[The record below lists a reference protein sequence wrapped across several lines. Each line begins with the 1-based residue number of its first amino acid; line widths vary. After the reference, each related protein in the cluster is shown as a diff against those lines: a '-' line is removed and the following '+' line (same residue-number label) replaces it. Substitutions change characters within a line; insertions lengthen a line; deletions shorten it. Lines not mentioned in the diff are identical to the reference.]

1 MTTTVNLDNDAIA
14 RAGLVDPEH
23 HGIHKIDDEQ
33 HQQDFA
39 AEKRQNDFDADQRS
53 VTTDDNNWPNKPTPE
68 QMRTLRRVSG
78 KIKWAMWTIA
88 FVELCER
95 FSYYGS
101 AVLYTNFVNHKLPN
115 GSTTGAPLA
124 GDPHPQ
130 AGALGMGPKAAQG
143 LSLFNQFFAYIM
155 PLLGYVFCTG
165 TSLADFC

>member
-14 RAGLVDPEH
+14 RAGLVDPEN
-23 HGIHKIDDEQ
+23 HGIHKADEDKRQ
-33 HQQDFA
+33 EDFA
-39 AEKRQNDFDADQRS
+39 DEKRQNDFDVDQHS
-53 VTTDDNNWPNKPTPE
+53 ITTDDNDWPDKPTPE
-68 QMRTLRRVSG
+68 QQRTLRRVSG

-101 AVLYTNFVNHKLPN
+101 AVLYTNFVNHPLPP
-115 GSTTGAPLA
+115 GSNTGAPLTSD
-124 GDPHPQ
+124 GQ

-155 PLLGYVFCTG
+155 PLLGYVP
-165 TSLADFC
+165 LYLNI

>member
-14 RAGLVDPEH
+14 RAGLVDPEN
-23 HGIHKIDDEQ
+23 HGIHTVDEDKRQHEHDDEIR
-33 HQQDFA
+33 
-39 AEKRQNDFDADQRS
+39 KNDLDVDDNS
-53 VTTDDNNWPNKPTPE
+53 ITTDDNDWPGKPTPE
-68 QMRTLRRVSG
+68 QQRTLRRVSG

-101 AVLYTNFVNHKLPN
+101 AVLYTNFVNHKLPA
-115 GSTTGAPLA
+115 GSTTGAPVN
-124 GDPHPQ
+124 GGHQ

-155 PLLGYVFCTG
+155 PLLGYVQ
-165 TSLADFC
+165 SALLR

>member
-14 RAGLVDPEH
+14 RAGLADPEH
-23 HGIHKIDDEQ
+23 HGIQRVDDEK
-33 HQQDFA
+33 HQY
-39 AEKRQNDFDADQRS
+39 NDTHS
-53 VTTDDNNWPNKPTPE
+53 ITTDDNDWPDKPTPE
-68 QMRTLRRVSG
+68 QMHTLRRVSG

-101 AVLYTNFVNHKLPN
+101 AVLYTNFVNHGLPP

-124 GDPHPQ
+124 GDPNPQ

-143 LSLFNQFFAYIM
+143 ISLFNQFFAYIM
-155 PLLGYVFCTG
+155 PLLG
-165 TSLADFC
+165 